1 MSELL
6 AILSSPTGIL
16 VSIAAGM
23 LLMYFARHGA
33 HELIHSVFRLLYGS
47 FRLGARALAVAGRGL
62 NERNREVLLALGKE
76 QAERELNREFF
87 RINKFVERDLGG
99 YPRLQRSIEDGITL
113 ISEDYHRAGEVP
125 PPSPEWV
132 EAVES
137 VAKLQTSQQGESLT
151 QRILKDIHSTSEAQH
166 RESLQAYRK
175 SVAERHSILK
185 QIAPYW
191 RKLSNDVGQV
201 GSHLQELIERGKVID
216 QKMDRFEE
224 ICAKSDKAER
234 TLKASQVTQFLIA
247 LFVLTIAVGG
257 AVVNFHLIEFPMR
270 EMVDASNR
278 IFGIRVSE
286 VAAFVLIL
294 LEITLGIFLM
304 EALHITRLFPLIG
317 SMDDRMRIKGIW
329 AVATM
334 LIIFATMEAGLAF
347 MRDYLQA
354 DNYALRAELA
364 DTTGEVTWITL
375 AVNMGMGFFIP
386 LILAVVAIPL
396 EYLFH
401 TGRTVVGMLLELLV
415 GILTVAMRLLAN
427 AVNHLGKMV
436 IALYDIVIM
445 LPLWVEKTIKAVAG
459 RGDKAVPASNQ
470 EPSDQRNLAA
480 PKLSPNLSHRAT
492 ST

>member
-6 AILSSPTGIL
+6 ANLSSPTGIVL
-16 VSIAAGM
+16 SLAAGM
-23 LLMYFARHGA
+23 LVMYFGRHGA
-33 HELIHSVFRLLYGS
+33 HDLIQGVFRSLYSS
-47 FRLGARALAVAGRGL
+47 FRMGSRALALAGRRL
-62 NERNREVLLALGKE
+62 NQRNREVLLALGKE

-99 YPRLQRSIEDGITL
+99 YPRLQRSIEDGITR
-113 ISEDYHRAGEVP
+113 ISEDYQRAGEVP

-151 QRILKDIHSTSEAQH
+151 RRILQDIHRTSEAQH

-175 SVAERHSILK
+175 SVAARHSILK

-191 RKLSNDVGQV
+191 RKLSNDIDQV
-201 GSHLQELIERGKVID
+201 GTHLQELIARGKVID
-216 QKMDRFEE
+216 EKMDRFEE
-224 ICAKSDKAER
+224 ICARSDKAER
-234 TLKASQVTQFLIA
+234 TLKASQVTQFVIA
-247 LFVLTIAVGG
+247 LFVLAIAVGG
-257 AVVNFHLIEFPMR
+257 ALVNFHLIEYPMR

-329 AVATM
+329 AVGTM
-334 LIIFATMEAGLAF
+334 LIIFASMEAGLAF

-354 DNYALRAELA
+354 ENYALRAELA
-364 DTTGEVTWITL
+364 NTAGEVTWITL

-401 TGRTVVGMLLELLV
+401 TGRTVFGMLIEL
-415 GILTVAMRLLAN
+415 
-427 AVNHLGKMV
+427 
-436 IALYDIVIM
+436 
-445 LPLWVEKTIKAVAG
+445 
-459 RGDKAVPASNQ
+459 
-470 EPSDQRNLAA
+470 
-480 PKLSPNLSHRAT
+480 
-492 ST
+492 